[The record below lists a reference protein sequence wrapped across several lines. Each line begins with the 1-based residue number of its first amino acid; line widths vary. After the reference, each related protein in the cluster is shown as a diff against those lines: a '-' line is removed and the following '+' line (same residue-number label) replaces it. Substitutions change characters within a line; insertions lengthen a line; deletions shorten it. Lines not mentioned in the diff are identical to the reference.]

1 MQTDDP
7 DNFFPILRLAN
18 APCAWPGPGPWHP
31 SAGLHRFGVW
41 LHRLSRLNFSWLCS
55 RPTSVPIALQ
65 ARPHSQGSCSSL
77 RILGLLHPCVGG
89 LQGVTPVTSPLP
101 AFSCNSPQQH
111 TPGAKAFG
119 RKLSLHSFLSIL
131 HKEATWRN
139 KSVRRKQ

>member
-1 MQTDDP
+1 MASKRRSSRIWGLDSQTVQAELQLAVLEAH
-7 DNFFPILRLAN
+7 LRSYRS
-18 APCAWPGPGPWHP
+18 PG
-31 SAGLHRFGVW
+31 SASLAGLM
-41 LHRLSRLNFSWLCS
+41 LL
-55 RPTSVPIALQ
+55 
-65 ARPHSQGSCSSL
+65 SL

-139 KSVRRKQ
+139 KSVRRK